1 MTDELTT
8 EGTGLDLDAILAST
22 ESNPELQ
29 AQLQAHFVNPSTVQ
43 SFLGT
48 DEGEK
53 VIAPIKDQ
61 YATKAIEGWKSKN
74 LDRIIADKVSELNPP
89 ETKEQREL
97 QAMQQRLA
105 AIEKDKQALE
115 QKAVASDELSKVG
128 LPTSLTEF
136 VVGDSVEVTKHR
148 VQNLEIEISNF
159 VKNNTDAALKN
170 YGADSS
176 PAVIDT
182 ANGAGAKPAS
192 DPYDMSIA
200 EATELAETNPAKY
213 KQLFGE

>member
-1 MTDELTT
+1 MTEPVNT
-8 EGTGLDLDAILAST
+8 EGLNLEAIIAAT
-22 ESNPELQ
+22 EANPDLQ
-29 AQLQAHFVNPSTVQ
+29 AQLQAQFVNPSTVQ

-48 DEGEK
+48 EEGEK

-61 YATKAIEGWKSKN
+61 YATKAIEGWKNKN
-74 LDRIIADKVSELNPP
+74 LDRIIQEKVAELNPP

-97 QAMQQRLA
+97 MAMQQRLA

-128 LPTSLTEF
+128 LPTSFTDF

-148 VQNLEIEISNF
+148 VQKLEIEISNF
-159 VKNNTDAALKN
+159 VKNNTDSALKD
-170 YGADSS
+170 YGAKTTPS
-176 PAVIDT
+176 VVDT
-182 ANGAGAKPAS
+182 AVGSAGQTPP
-192 DPYDMSIA
+192 DPYDMSIE
-200 EATELAETNPAKY
+200 EATELAETNPAKF